1 MPNRNAMI
9 SKIWWDL
16 SGNIVQISWGYHG
29 ILITRSL
36 CPIVCPGSVPKIV
49 LQIIWRELYHLFN
62 LDNWDLLMILYHLFI
77 GFVPP
82 FLWFIVPSIPIKC
95 WLFDDLGLVRPI
107 PNFNLPGKKKM
118 EPSSIPYLRDSS
130 RWLSPDRVRWADSA
144 DVEMHHVG
152 IYEDRY
158 QISMKVC
165 LDLGIYDQSFKYQ
178 WELRNLQPD
187 ECVCYK
193 HRESWAT
200 EIVFWQ
206 DCNPHI
212 LESWVWFSGIRYQF
226 EKCWTP
232 PLFQRQPQNPQRLL
246 YKDV

>member
-1 MPNRNAMI
+1 MCVCIFYLYIIYIVEMPNRNAMI

-107 PNFNLPGKKKM
+107 PNFNLPGKKKDGAFFNTL
-118 EPSSIPYLRDSS
+118 SSGFVTVAVTWQSTMGRFS
-130 RWLSPDRVRWADSA
+130 RCGDASCW
-144 DVEMHHVG
+144 
-152 IYEDRY
+152 
-158 QISMKVC
+158 
-165 LDLGIYDQSFKYQ
+165 DL
-178 WELRNLQPD
+178 WR
-187 ECVCYK
+187 
-193 HRESWAT
+193 
-200 EIVFWQ
+200 
-206 DCNPHI
+206 
-212 LESWVWFSGIRYQF
+212 
-226 EKCWTP
+226 
-232 PLFQRQPQNPQRLL
+232 
-246 YKDV
+246 